1 MEGEKCSV
9 LLLSGVRPGTR
20 IGTIQAN
27 DIDSH
32 PHLTYSFTEPGNPG
46 NPFSIDKFSGV
57 LSVNTKIDREEGG
70 ERYKLRITA
79 SDGAHEVETEQEIV
93 VEDINDHPPVFD
105 QQVYTGAF
113 SSNMSLPAAVL
124 TVHASDDDVGR
135 NGRVSYSLL
144 GSNIGYVDNNGTIF
158 INNTS
163 EIKKGTEIHFVV
175 MAEDYGEPRQK
186 SFVSVRLQNL
196 QHSEASPQFQEERF
210 EVIIDSSAKIGTKLA
225 NLEVQQSAGNL
236 FYSLD
241 DQSRNPYV
249 ELDSATGALILKKK
263 VLADSPLPK
272 VLGVI
277 LRKDN
282 RLGDESRTSISL
294 NYKPQHDLFPIFQR
308 KYYDVKLSENTPVG
322 RQIFSLNKQLASKT
336 KYALKIAS
344 GNSNSTFELSKTNSG
359 ENVIILKK
367 SLDFETTNEYKLL
380 LYGSQ
385 GNGFDTMT
393 LVVSVTDENDNK
405 PYFPVSQQIHSVRE
419 NMSPGSP
426 VFTAAALDLDVS
438 DTIRYSITSQEF
450 SIGQTN
456 GRVVTKRKFD
466 YETEREFSFVLSATD
481 MSGSIA
487 SAEVIVK
494 IESQDDYQ
502 PIFERQSYKFTID
515 RELGVG
521 HLIGRVQATDQDAGP
536 DGRVVYS
543 LMTGADYFAVQPD
556 TGELRI
562 NRALDTGLLA
572 GLLAGDN
579 NQLYQEVSLNV
590 LASTGKTDSLK
601 SSALIIFD
609 VKTDILP
616 AAPLPSTQAGLPS
629 YQAVIIAVIIILILL
644 GAVIFVFKRFSVNT
658 LLTKRRIDPSV
669 AQSHYNN
676 SINGSST
683 LDSSVAMSQYPPQ
696 YSDIVSQYGTK
707 AAGVVGGRTGRE
719 MSDQSHRSASSG
731 RGSAEDVEEEVDHEI
746 QMINEAGLGNI
757 NDACLVEDSVSD
769 ISVQNGKVR
778 ERESERVF
786 HRIFLIIVAHPGE
799 IDCSLESR
807 FGCVLPVLAGRS
819 VRKYSRASLA
829 EC

>member
-1 MEGEKCSV
+1 M
-9 LLLSGVRPGTR
+9 RPGTR

-32 PHLTYSFTEPGNPG
+32 PHLTYSFTEPGNPS

-57 LSVNTKIDREEGG
+57 LSVNSKIDREEGG
-70 ERYKLRITA
+70 ESYKLRITA
-79 SDGAHEVETEQEIV
+79 SDGAHDVETEQEIV

-105 QQVYTGAF
+105 KRVYTGAF

-124 TVHASDDDVGR
+124 TVHASDDDVGK
-135 NGRVSYSLL
+135 NGQVRYSLL
-144 GSNIGYVDNNGTIF
+144 GSNIGYVDNNGTIY

-241 DQSRNPYV
+241 DQSKNPYV

-263 VLADSPLPK
+263 VLHDSPLPK

-294 NYKPQHDLFPIFQR
+294 NYQPQHDLFPIFQR
-308 KYYDVKLSENTPVG
+308 KYYDLKLSENTPVG

-344 GNSNSTFELSKTNSG
+344 GNSNSTFELSKTSSG

-450 SIGQTN
+450 SIGETN

-521 HLIGRVQATDQDAGP
+521 HIIGRVHATDQDSGP

-543 LMTGADYFAVQPD
+543 LITGADYFTVNPD

-562 NRALDTGLLA
+562 LRALDTGLLS
-572 GLLAGDN
+572 GDTN
-579 NQLYQEVSLNV
+579 KLYQEVTLNV

-629 YQAVIIAVIIILILL
+629 YQAVIIAVIIILLL
-644 GAVIFVFKRFSVNT
+644 VGAVIFVFKRFSVNT
-658 LLTKRRIDPSV
+658 LLTKRRIDPAV

-696 YSDIVSQYGTK
+696 YSDIVSQYGSK

-719 MSDQSHRSASSG
+719 LSDQSHRSASSG

-778 ERESERVF
+778 E
-786 HRIFLIIVAHPGE
+786 
-799 IDCSLESR
+799 
-807 FGCVLPVLAGRS
+807 
-819 VRKYSRASLA
+819 
-829 EC
+829 

>member
-1 MEGEKCSV
+1 M
-9 LLLSGVRPGTR
+9 RPGTR

-32 PHLTYSFTEPGNPG
+32 PHLTYSFTEPTNPN

-70 ERYKLRITA
+70 ESYKLRITA
-79 SDGAHEVETEQEIV
+79 SDGAHDVETEQEIV

-105 QQVYTGAF
+105 KQVYTGAF

-124 TVHASDDDVGR
+124 TVHAKDDDVGK
-135 NGRVSYSLL
+135 NGQVRYSLL

-241 DQSRNPYV
+241 DQSKNPYV

-263 VLADSPLPK
+263 VLHDSPLPK

-308 KYYDVKLSENTPVG
+308 KYYDLKLSENTPVG

-344 GNSNSTFELSKTNSG
+344 GNYNSTFELSKTSSG

-405 PYFPVSQQIHSVRE
+405 PYFPDSQQIHSVRE

-438 DTIRYSITSQEF
+438 DSIRYSITSQEF
-450 SIGQTN
+450 SIGETN

-466 YETEREFSFVLSATD
+466 YENEREFRFVLSATD

-521 HLIGRVQATDQDAGP
+521 HIIGRVHATDEDAGP

-543 LMTGADYFAVQPD
+543 LI
-556 TGELRI
+556 TGELRLVI
-562 NRALDTGLLA
+562 IDVNDLDDDLGVASQGRSSLICSSHSQLVIISNFTIKHNVSLDDARVLLVDGKSSIMIAVYNLIIEPVLLDTVRVHRHDLGHEGSLVVSLPSPGEVNLLSEARLVVILVFHSDDALGVGIEILVASSLAYHSQIELTFALKVDELVVGQSDQTIVGVDLEGSIFISLTKTVGDSLFPAVTSHRLHLDDVDPGVGELLHLPPVGGLL
-572 GLLAGDN
+572 
-579 NQLYQEVSLNV
+579 EV
-590 LASTGKTDSLK
+590 
-601 SSALIIFD
+601 
-609 VKTDILP
+609 
-616 AAPLPSTQAGLPS
+616 
-629 YQAVIIAVIIILILL
+629 
-644 GAVIFVFKRFSVNT
+644 
-658 LLTKRRIDPSV
+658 
-669 AQSHYNN
+669 
-676 SINGSST
+676 
-683 LDSSVAMSQYPPQ
+683 
-696 YSDIVSQYGTK
+696 
-707 AAGVVGGRTGRE
+707 
-719 MSDQSHRSASSG
+719 
-731 RGSAEDVEEEVDHEI
+731 
-746 QMINEAGLGNI
+746 
-757 NDACLVEDSVSD
+757 
-769 ISVQNGKVR
+769 
-778 ERESERVF
+778 
-786 HRIFLIIVAHPGE
+786 
-799 IDCSLESR
+799 
-807 FGCVLPVLAGRS
+807 
-819 VRKYSRASLA
+819 
-829 EC
+829 

>member
-1 MEGEKCSV
+1 MRAEKISV
-9 LLLSGVRPGTR
+9 LLLSGVSPGTR
-20 IGTIQAN
+20 IGAIQAN

-32 PHLTYSFTEPGNPG
+32 PHLTYSFSQAGNPM
-46 NPFSIDKFSGV
+46 NAFSIDKFSGL
-57 LSVNTKIDREEGG
+57 LSVNRKLDREVGG
-70 ERYKLRITA
+70 ERYKLRIKA
-79 SDGAHEVETEQEIV
+79 SDGAHEVETELEIEL
-93 VEDINDHPPVFD
+93 EDINDHAPVFD
-105 QQVYTGAF
+105 KQVYIGAF
-113 SSNMSLPAAVL
+113 SSNMSLPAPVL
-124 TVHASDDDVGR
+124 TVRAKDEDVGK
-135 NGRVSYSLL
+135 NGQVRYSLL
-144 GSNIGYVDNNGTIF
+144 GTNVGYVDDNGTVF
-158 INNTS
+158 INNTR

-196 QHSEASPQFQEERF
+196 QHSEASPQFQQERF

-241 DQSRNPYV
+241 DQSNNPFV
-249 ELDSATGALILKKK
+249 ELDSATGKLILKKR
-263 VLADSPLPK
+263 VLHDSPLPK
-272 VLGVI
+272 QLGVI

-308 KYYDVKLSENTPVG
+308 KYYDVKLSENTPPG
-322 RQIFSLNKQLASKT
+322 TQIFSLNKQLSANT

-344 GNSNSTFELSKTNSG
+344 GNSNNTFELSKTSSG

-380 LYGSQ
+380 LYGSE

-405 PYFPVSQQIHSVRE
+405 PYFPVAQQIHSVRE

-426 VFTAAALDLDVS
+426 VFTAAALDLDMS
-438 DTIRYSITSQEF
+438 DTIRYSITSEEF
-450 SIGQTN
+450 SIGETN

-466 YETEREFSFVLSATD
+466 YESEREFSFVLSATD

-494 IESQDDYQ
+494 IESQDDF
-502 PIFERQSYKFTID
+502 PPVFERQSYKFTID

-521 HLIGRVQATDQDAGP
+521 HMIGRVHATDQDTGP

-543 LMTGADYFAVQPD
+543 LITGANYFSVHPD

-562 NRALDTGLLA
+562 LRPLDTGILS
-572 GLLAGDN
+572 GDVHK
-579 NQLYQEVSLNV
+579 LYQEVTLNV
-590 LASTGKTDSLK
+590 LATTGKTDSLK

-616 AAPLPSTQAGLPS
+616 AAPLPSTQSGLPS
-629 YQAVIIAVIIILILL
+629 YQAVIIAVIVILILI
-644 GAVIFVFKRFSVNT
+644 GAAIFVFKKFPVND
-658 LLTKRRIDPSV
+658 LLTKRRIDPNV
-669 AQSHYNN
+669 PVSHYNN
-676 SINGSST
+676 SINESST
-683 LDSSVAMSQYPPQ
+683 LESSVAMSQYPPQ

-707 AAGVVGGRTGRE
+707 AVVGVAGRTGRE

-746 QMINEAGLGNI
+746 QMINEAGLGNM
-757 NDACLVEDSVSD
+757 NDTCLVEDSVSD
-769 ISVQNGKVR
+769 ISVQNGKV
-778 ERESERVF
+778 SEMRV
-786 HRIFLIIVAHPGE
+786 R
-799 IDCSLESR
+799 
-807 FGCVLPVLAGRS
+807 
-819 VRKYSRASLA
+819 
-829 EC
+829 